1 MSKSAKDQPAWTSI
15 QFKTGLGQEDLACW
29 LMIEWG
35 AYGCETQACGDQQVI
50 IKAAFES
57 TNLSDSA
64 IKDLALV
71 LEGYG
76 LGESLRT
83 LRVEQV
89 NHEDWLSKWK
99 EGFGPFPVGNRLLI
113 CPAWRAA
120 SEKGRT
126 PLVINPGMAF
136 GTGLHAT
143 TQYCL
148 QAIERL
154 ASPGKILDV
163 GTGSGI
169 LAIASALLHPN
180 AGIVALDNNTHAIE
194 NARENIRLNNLSDRI
209 QLIEGEPG
217 ASLGKF
223 DCILSNLTYED
234 IIALLPVYLNLLEVP
249 GKIICSG
256 ILEEKLGNLESAL
269 SDRLLR
275 IIDKSSVGE
284 WVGLTISMST
294 PG

>member
-1 MSKSAKDQPAWTSI
+1 
-15 QFKTGLGQEDLACW
+15 
-29 LMIEWG
+29 
-35 AYGCETQACGDQQVI
+35 
-50 IKAAFES
+50 
-57 TNLSDSA
+57 
-64 IKDLALV
+64 
-71 LEGYG
+71 
-76 LGESLRT
+76 
-83 LRVEQV
+83 
-89 NHEDWLSKWK
+89 
-99 EGFGPFPVGNRLLI
+99 
-113 CPAWRAA
+113 
-120 SEKGRT
+120 
-126 PLVINPGMAF
+126 
-136 GTGLHAT
+136 
-143 TQYCL
+143 
-148 QAIERL
+148 L

-180 AGIVALDNNTHAIE
+180 ALIVALDNNTHAIE
-194 NARENIRLNNLSDRI
+194 NARENIRLNNLSNRI
-209 QLIEGEPG
+209 QLIEGEPS

-275 IIDKSSVGE
+275 IIDKSSVRE